1 MINVRYKSEQSCIQ
15 HRSRII
21 VAIGVL
27 AICLAAISPT
37 VTWAAEPVKQEK
49 KVKKPA
55 KALQTR
61 PPPNRLLQKRLLRKW
76 PPQNSP
82 RQRLRETLH
91 PVSVKPQ
98 RSTSSRPTKEKPET
112 ESSSLEPT
120 SARWPVYGASP
131 SARVIQLSFNRPTT
145 ASQRPCQAAERR
157 AWSSSPSPPPREKT
171 QDRSS

>member
-1 MINVRYKSEQSCIQ
+1 MKQLCALERNWRPVMSTATGPGIM
-15 HRSRII
+15 

-27 AICLAAISPT
+27 ALSLAAITPT

-55 KALQTR
+55 QGTHKRAR
-61 PPPNRLLQKRLLRKW
+61 SQKR

-82 RQRLRETLH
+82 RQRLREKLH
-91 PVSVKPQ
+91 PVSVKHQ

-112 ESSSLEPT
+112 KSPSPEPT
-120 SARWPVYGASP
+120 SVRQPVYGASP
-131 SARVIQLSFNRPTT
+131 SARVTQLSFNRPTT

-171 QDRSS
+171 QNRFS